1 MIEIVEGYATAVLHA
16 RILRPV
22 GQNCKRLSFN
32 SCYGVA
38 IIAPT
43 LMTFDTCSDISLA
56 RIEAAARTIDAVF
69 LSTPQFFDASL
80 SAALSRHVLVKVET
94 ANPIRSFKGRG
105 ADFLMHRLEPG
116 QRVICSSTGNFGQ
129 AIAYAGRRSRVE
141 VHVFVPVG
149 SNPLKVAR
157 IEAFGAQITIA
168 GRDSAECGE
177 QACGYAASNPGCV
190 LIEDA
195 KEPAIAEG
203 AGTIGVE
210 LLRSGPFDAIVLPVG
225 DGALICGVARWF
237 KEHSPSTRV
246 VGVCASGAPSM
257 VLSWRAK
264 KQVCSERSDTIA
276 DGLEVRRP
284 APEAV
289 ARLCALVDDMVLV
302 DDAELI
308 NGMRLAVQTLGL
320 LIEPA
325 AAAGLA
331 ALLSGHIAEDRV
343 ATVLTGS
350 NVRPELLQD
359 VIAGTAPVTGPSFP
373 PVVGSVRR

>member
-1 MIEIVEGYATAVLHA
+1 MATL
-16 RILRPV
+16 L
-22 GQNCKRLSFN
+22 
-32 SCYGVA
+32 
-38 IIAPT
+38 T
-43 LMTFDTCSDISLA
+43 TFDTQSSNISLA
-56 RIEAAARTIDAVF
+56 RIERAARTIDPVF

-80 SAALSRHVLVKVET
+80 SAALNRQVLVKVET

-105 ADFLMHRLEPG
+105 ANLLMQQFKSG
-116 QRVICSSTGNFGQ
+116 QRLVCSSTGNFGQ
-129 AIAYAGRRSRVE
+129 AIAYAGRRSGVG
-141 VHVFVPVG
+141 VHVFVPMG

-168 GRDSAECGE
+168 GRDSAECEE
-177 QACGYAASNPGCV
+177 QARGYAASNPGCV

-246 VGVCASGAPSM
+246 IGVCASGAPSM

-276 DGLEVRRP
+276 DGLEVGRP
-284 APEAV
+284 APV
-289 ARLCALVDDMVLV
+289 TVPRPPAL
-302 DDAELI
+302 I
-308 NGMRLAVQTLGL
+308 HFP
-320 LIEPA
+320 IPA
-325 AAAGLA
+325 PGAIL
-331 ALLSGHIAEDRV
+331 
-343 ATVLTGS
+343 
-350 NVRPELLQD
+350 
-359 VIAGTAPVTGPSFP
+359 
-373 PVVGSVRR
+373 RR